1 VPATSDGS
9 ATATEHRLDSLYA
22 EQVSRPVFPEVAK
35 LLPRNHF
42 GQRLRQLFNKATVVL
57 GKAERSSQ
65 TENNNN
71 QMTRPDRRH
80 KDRRLHSLQIRRARK
95 EDREAIW
102 QIFHAVVAGGDTY
115 VFDPNISRRK
125 ALAFW
130 LGPKTRCYVAL
141 SNQGIVGSYILKANQ
156 PGLGSHVAN
165 AGFMVSPSARG
176 RGIGRAMAEHCLH
189 EARRLGFRAM
199 QFNFVVAT
207 NRTAL
212 RLWENLGFKIV
223 GKLPGAFR
231 HSRRGFVDV
240 YVMYRR
246 LKAPYNSR

>member
-1 VPATSDGS
+1 
-9 ATATEHRLDSLYA
+9 
-22 EQVSRPVFPEVAK
+22 
-35 LLPRNHF
+35 
-42 GQRLRQLFNKATVVL
+42 
-57 GKAERSSQ
+57 
-65 TENNNN
+65 
-71 QMTRPDRRH
+71 MTRPNRPNRDRQP
-80 KDRRLHSLQIRRARK
+80 RLLQIRRARK

-102 QIFHAVVAGGDTY
+102 EIFHAVVAGGDTY

-125 ALAFW
+125 ALAYW

-141 SNQGIVGSYILKANQ
+141 SDQGIVGSYILKTNQ

-176 RGIGRAMAEHCLH
+176 RGIGRAMGEHCLH
-189 EARRLGFRAM
+189 EARCLGFRAM

-212 RLWENLGFKIV
+212 RLWKDLGFKIV
-223 GKLPGAFR
+223 GTLPGAFR
-231 HSRRGFVDV
+231 HSRHGFVDV

-246 LKAPYNSR
+246 LRPVV

>member
-1 VPATSDGS
+1 MTRSDPQ
-9 ATATEHRLDSLYA
+9 TRHHRL
-22 EQVSRPVFPEVAK
+22 RP
-35 LLPRNHF
+35 
-42 GQRLRQLFNKATVVL
+42 
-57 GKAERSSQ
+57 
-65 TENNNN
+65 
-71 QMTRPDRRH
+71 
-80 KDRRLHSLQIRRARK
+80 LQIRRARK

-115 VFDPNISRRK
+115 VFEPNISRRK
-125 ALAFW
+125 ALAYC

-141 SNQGIVGSYILKANQ
+141 SDQGIVGSYILKANQ

-176 RGIGRAMAEHCLH
+176 RGIGRAMAEHCLR
-189 EARRLGFRAM
+189 EARRLSFRAM

-207 NRTAL
+207 NRAAL

-240 YVMYRR
+240 YIMYRR

>member
-1 VPATSDGS
+1 
-9 ATATEHRLDSLYA
+9 
-22 EQVSRPVFPEVAK
+22 
-35 LLPRNHF
+35 
-42 GQRLRQLFNKATVVL
+42 
-57 GKAERSSQ
+57 
-65 TENNNN
+65 
-71 QMTRPDRRH
+71 MTRPNRRN
-80 KDRRLHSLQIRRARK
+80 RESQPRLLQIRRARK

-102 QIFHAVVAGGDTY
+102 QIFRAVVAGGDTY
-115 VFDPNISRRK
+115 VFDPNIARRK
-125 ALAFW
+125 GLAYW
-130 LGPKTRCYVAL
+130 LDPKTRCYVAL
-141 SNQGIVGSYILKANQ
+141 SDQGIVGSYILKANQ

-176 RGIGRAMAEHCLH
+176 RGIGRAMAEHCLR
-189 EARRLGFRAM
+189 EARRLSFRAM

-207 NRTAL
+207 NRAAL

-246 LKAPYNSR
+246 LKSTQSPQ

>member
-1 VPATSDGS
+1 MYYFWGKRSDRRILKTDS
-9 ATATEHRLDSLYA
+9 NRITRSNPQTEHR
-22 EQVSRPVFPEVAK
+22 
-35 LLPRNHF
+35 
-42 GQRLRQLFNKATVVL
+42 RLQ
-57 GKAERSSQ
+57 
-65 TENNNN
+65 
-71 QMTRPDRRH
+71 
-80 KDRRLHSLQIRRARK
+80 SLQIRRARK
-95 EDREAIW
+95 EDRETIW
-102 QIFHAVVAGGDTY
+102 QIFHAVVAKGDTY

-125 ALAFW
+125 ALAYW

-141 SNQGIVGSYILKANQ
+141 SDQGIVGSYILKANQ

-212 RLWENLGFKIV
+212 RLWKDLGFKIV
-223 GKLPGAFR
+223 GTLPDAFR
-231 HSRRGFVDV
+231 HSRRGFVNV

-246 LKAPYNSR
+246 LTSVI

>member
-1 VPATSDGS
+1 M
-9 ATATEHRLDSLYA
+9 EHRLDSLCGA
-22 EQVSRPVFPEVAK
+22 QVSRPVFPGWQNFCLETI
-35 LLPRNHF
+35 F
-42 GQRLRQLFNKATVVL
+42 WQQLRQLFNEATVVL
-57 GKAERSSQ
+57 GKAEWSSQ

-102 QIFHAVVAGGDTY
+102 QIFRAVVAGGDTY

-125 ALAFW
+125 ALAYW

-141 SNQGIVGSYILKANQ
+141 SDQGIVGSYILKANQ

-176 RGIGRAMAEHCLH
+176 RGIGRAMAEHCLR
-189 EARRLGFRAM
+189 EAGLLGFRAM
-199 QFNFVVAT
+199 QFNFVVAS
-207 NRTAL
+207 NKTAL
-212 RLWENLGFKIV
+212 RLWKNLGFSIV
-223 GKLPGAFR
+223 GTLPGAFR
-231 HSRRGFVDV
+231 HTRRGFVDV

-246 LKAPYNSR
+246 LKPAV

>member
-1 VPATSDGS
+1 
-9 ATATEHRLDSLYA
+9 
-22 EQVSRPVFPEVAK
+22 
-35 LLPRNHF
+35 
-42 GQRLRQLFNKATVVL
+42 
-57 GKAERSSQ
+57 
-65 TENNNN
+65 
-71 QMTRPDRRH
+71 MTRPNRRNRDRRP
-80 KDRRLHSLQIRRARK
+80 RMLQIRRARK
-95 EDREAIW
+95 IDRETIW

-115 VFDPNISRRK
+115 VFDPNISRRQ
-125 ALAFW
+125 ALAYW

-141 SNQGIVGSYILKANQ
+141 SDQGIVGSYILKANQ

-176 RGIGRAMAEHCLH
+176 RGIGRAMAEHCLR

-212 RLWENLGFKIV
+212 RLWKDLGFRIV
-223 GKLPGAFR
+223 GTLPGAFR
-231 HSRRGFVDV
+231 HSLRGFVDV

-246 LKAPYNSR
+246 LKPVV